1 MNSIANPMM
10 RRAMPATAE
19 PAIMEVRDAE
29 EWDGVEVRRAVTMG
43 VTIWD
48 RKEISWTCCTLSQEE
63 N

>member
-1 MNSIANPMM
+1 MM